1 MIIYGIGYMAVF
13 LVFALL
19 YIHAYRKR
27 ELLDLNVI
35 EVHIT
40 REFIQRKFIYIAFG
54 VVSIWLAV
62 IAKGP
67 VLGALSGWIYALIGP
82 VIAIHAGQPD
92 KQGRQKSI
100 YASERGG
107 LLFPTGLAYAVTT
120 TATGNTAPD
129 SGDEPGVKVSWA
141 EAA

>member
-1 MIIYGIGYMAVF
+1 MSTLMIIYGIGYMAVF

-54 VVSIWLAV
+54 VVSICLAV
-62 IAKGP
+62 LLGSP
-67 VLGALSGWIYALIGP
+67 VFSVLSGWIYALIGP
-82 VIAIHAGQPD
+82 SIATHATRMA
-92 KQGRQKSI
+92 KAREKM
-100 YASERGG
+100 
-107 LLFPTGLAYAVTT
+107 V
-120 TATGNTAPD
+120 
-129 SGDEPGVKVSWA
+129 
-141 EAA
+141 